1 VKIRFSKLALVLL
14 FALEFI
20 FAQNIDLLKSAIPYR
35 KGNLWGFANPETKQI
50 LVPPV
55 YDSVA
60 FPLFSG
66 LPPLVFK
73 NGKCGLFAFYKNKD
87 SLETLIPM
95 GQERILKTLDEQYIV
110 KNELGIQFLSSDG
123 IPLLDDYFESFVY
136 NEQLL
141 FHRSGNH
148 PDVLWERKK
157 ALVDSVFKINKI
169 PTSREKYEI
178 KRGIMPLLAFERKPR
193 TDIPDDGKIYVTADV
208 PETHDDILDFVFTN
222 PKGEIYVLTKKTKKF
237 ILIEPVDFPK
247 YSSVFPNYKA
257 IFQSSIN
264 TSPMLK
270 SDWQTDDFLTDKV
283 FKTESKVKFKA
294 TNRYFKTVRLSQ
306 NKNNTR
312 FGLIRKMNSNQHLG
326 LMLPPIYK
334 EINIYQFPYTRDD
347 FIFEL
352 ILENGTKQLFRN
364 NEIMN
369 LEPMD
374 SFLYYFDCIVMEKN
388 GLKGVGFLD
397 FKTRNY
403 TFFPPK
409 YQEILVEDQRN
420 FDYKKV
426 ILPNG
431 VDYYISKSGFEF
443 FEE

>member
-1 VKIRFSKLALVLL
+1 MKLKVFLWWFLLV
-14 FALEFI
+14 FIAASAQVNHLEK
-20 FAQNIDLLKSAIPYR
+20 NGIPFR
-35 KGNLWGFANPETKQI
+35 KGNLWGYADSETKQI
-50 LVPPV
+50 LVQPI
-55 YDSVA
+55 YDSVS
-60 FPLFSG
+60 FPMFHRM
-66 LPPLVFK
+66 PPLAFK
-73 NGKCGLFAFYKNKD
+73 NGKCGLLFQKNTKDTIQMVIPLAQENIYKTF
-87 SLETLIPM
+87 S
-95 GQERILKTLDEQYIV
+95 GHYIV
-110 KNELGIQFLSSDG
+110 KNDKGIRFHDG
-123 IPLLDDYFESFVY
+123 SGVPLYEDYFESFIN
-136 NEQLL
+136 NEQLV
-141 FHRSGNH
+141 FRRNNGK
-148 PDVLWERKK
+148 PDVLWERNKV
-157 ALVDSVFKINKI
+157 LVDSVFKINKI
-169 PTSREKYEI
+169 PTDRDGYEI
-178 KRGIMPLLAFERKPR
+178 KRNILPHLAFERKPR

-222 PKGEIYVLTKKTKKF
+222 PKGEMYVLTKKSKKF
-237 ILIEPVDFPK
+237 IKIDPVAFPT
-247 YSSVFPNYKA
+247 YNSVFPNYKA
-257 IFQSSIN
+257 IFQSSID
-264 TSPMLK
+264 TSPMLNA
-270 SDWQTDDFLTDKV
+270 DWQTDDFLTDKV
-283 FKTESKVKFKA
+283 FKTESKVKFKT

-374 SFLYYFDCIVMEKN
+374 SFFYYFDCIVLKKN

-397 FKTRNY
+397 FKTRSY